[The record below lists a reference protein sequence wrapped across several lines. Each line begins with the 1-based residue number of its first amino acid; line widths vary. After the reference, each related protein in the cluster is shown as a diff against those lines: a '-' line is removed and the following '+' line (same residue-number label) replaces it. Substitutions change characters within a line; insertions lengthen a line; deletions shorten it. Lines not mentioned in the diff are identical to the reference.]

1 MSDAET
7 MTDVEPPIG
16 TPLSVDADLRLRL
29 GDTDV
34 LVKGYGNTVVVEAP
48 SLRAVRQ
55 LRRAASQWPVR
66 RLLDALAF
74 SGVALDV
81 RVGDVSVGGF
91 DREKRGGLL
100 SRVAGTSPVSV
111 YPEGLVLAALR
122 RGKEDRTAR

>member
-1 MSDAET
+1 MSGVESV
-7 MTDVEPPIG
+7 TDVKSPIG
-16 TPLSVDADLRLRL
+16 TPLTVDADLRLRL

-34 LVKGYGNTVVVEAP
+34 LVKGYGNTVVVQAP
-48 SLRAVRQ
+48 SLRAARQ

-91 DREKRGGLL
+91 DRDHSGGVL
-100 SRVAGTSPVSV
+100 SRVVGTGPVSV
-111 YPEGLVLAALR
+111 YPEGVVLAALR
-122 RGKEDRTAR
+122 RGKAA